1 MHQYRSCATGCL
13 IALAAS
19 GLSAVASAD
28 AGSSTAASPEQPL
41 GQAPQQ
47 LYYMP
52 PSISPEARAFY
63 DKMLPIVLKDQAARP
78 VARTAADFEA
88 RHDALLVG
96 IDARNAAMLKQL
108 NMSAKDLE
116 MAGVGVVD
124 LRPAQYQD
132 DGTILIHV
140 HGGAFV
146 QDSAHSAERGDALM
160 ALATGKRIISVDYTV
175 APKGRWQ
182 LVTDQVIGVYKALL
196 ADGHPARSIGLY
208 GDSAGGDIVA
218 GSVLKLRDQG
228 VAIPGALV
236 LLSPATDLGL
246 GGDTVVT
253 LRDADPV
260 LNRTEEIRAAFTLY
274 ADPADWKNPYVSPVY
289 GDFSKPYPPVLLQAG
304 TKERVLSDS
313 VRLYQAIKIA
323 GGEAE
328 LDVYEGMTHVF
339 QSYMMGTPEQ
349 KAAYAEIRRFWLQ
362 HLVPAKD
369 GDAK

>member
-1 MHQYRSCATGCL
+1 MHHHRSCATGFL

-19 GLSAVASAD
+19 GLSATAS
-28 AGSSTAASPEQPL
+28 SAASTPEKP
-41 GQAPQQ
+41 PQQ
-47 LYYMP
+47 PYYMP

-63 DKMLPIVLKDQAARP
+63 DRMLPIVLKEQAARP
-78 VARTAADFEA
+78 VAHTAADFEA
-88 RHDALLVG
+88 RRAALLVG
-96 IDARNAAMLKQL
+96 VDARNAAALKQL
-108 NMSAKDLE
+108 NVLSQDLQ
-116 MAGVGVVD
+116 MAGVDVVD

-140 HGGAFV
+140 HGGGFV
-146 QDSAHSAERGDALM
+146 QDSAHSAEPGDAQM
-160 ALATGKRIISVDYTV
+160 VLATGKRVISVDYTV

-218 GSVLKLRDQG
+218 ASVLKLRDQG

-236 LLSPATDLGL
+236 LMSPATDLGL

-260 LNRTEEIRAAFTLY
+260 LNRTEEIRLAFSLY
-274 ADPADWKNPYVSPVY
+274 ADPADWKNPYVSPVF
-289 GDFSKPYPPVLLQAG
+289 GDFSRPYPPVLLQAG

-313 VRLYQAIKIA
+313 VRLYQAIKTA

-339 QSYMMGTPEQ
+339 QSYMAGTPEQ
-349 KAAYAEIRRFWLQ
+349 KAAYAEIRRFWLR
-362 HLVPAKD
+362 HLIPAKH
-369 GDAK
+369 GDTK